1 MHTEFLPSHAIKV
14 TLLIPEVVSARF
26 LFSFMNNIVS
36 LWRAGAR
43 GREGT
48 DPCTIAIDGS
58 VTVSFNFSFNI
69 MMITACIRIKRF
81 AIVTGKSLV
90 RIP

>member
-1 MHTEFLPSHAIKV
+1 
-14 TLLIPEVVSARF
+14 
-26 LFSFMNNIVS
+26 MNNIVS

-48 DPCTIAIDGS
+48 DPCTIAIGGS

-69 MMITACIRIKRF
+69 KMITA
-81 AIVTGKSLV
+81 
-90 RIP
+90 